1 VGDAGALL
9 IVVFEAPFH
18 TVMYHEMSNEIGHD
32 NGSPTKGGDAPS
44 CEVDVLA
51 APSSVFR
58 NQHLAHREQVV
69 NELKKC
75 HAECDNMA
83 ALVNGVR
90 LMYDLKSQFTFKDAL
105 LFTPQSSQDAADRAL
120 NALKGKISAA
130 VRSVAGQADTL
141 CTTAEEREAFSNRLE
156 RQFGAIRTK
165 LIQDETKRTV
175 EKLLGLCAR
184 VEGIVE
190 QLSGL
195 GSPSMENRDLLEVMA
210 HSLRLY
216 IRDTLGQP
224 VVRTARSQQ
233 SQPSGRELQAE
244 LSVADFFDR
253 LDTLTVETYNSLR
266 DQAAV

>member
-1 VGDAGALL
+1 MLVD
-9 IVVFEAPFH
+9 VFEAPFH
-18 TVMYHEMSNEIGHD
+18 SVMYHEMSNEIGHD
-32 NGSPTKGGDAPS
+32 HGSPSKGDDAPS

-58 NQHLAHREQVV
+58 KQHLAHREQVV

-90 LMYDLKSQFTFKDAL
+90 LMSDLQSQFTFKDAL
-105 LFTPQSSQDAADRAL
+105 SFTPQSSQDAADRAL

-130 VRSVAGQADTL
+130 VRSVAGQADAL
-141 CTTAEEREAFSNRLE
+141 CTTPEERQAFSNRLE
-156 RQFGAIRTK
+156 RQFAAIRTK
-165 LIQDETKRTV
+165 LIQNETKRTV

-184 VEGIVE
+184 VEDIVE

-195 GSPSMENRDLLEVMA
+195 GPPSEENRDLLKVMA

-224 VVRTARSQQ
+224 VIRTGRSQQ
-233 SQPSGRELQAE
+233 SQPSGGELQAE
-244 LSVADFFDR
+244 LSVADFFGR
-253 LDTLTVETYNSLR
+253 LDTLVVETYNSLR
-266 DQAAV
+266 D